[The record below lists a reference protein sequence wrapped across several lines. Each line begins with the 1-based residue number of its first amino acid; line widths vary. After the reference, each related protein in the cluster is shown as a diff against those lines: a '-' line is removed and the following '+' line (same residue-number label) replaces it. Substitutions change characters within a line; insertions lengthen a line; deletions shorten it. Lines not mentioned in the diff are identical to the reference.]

1 MKRYKLIESSF
12 ENLQSEVQEDI
23 VEELKQK
30 YSGFKDT
37 TKFWNDSDI
46 IDFIKDTS
54 GVPELKIKKVS
65 PEAMFKQF
73 KNRATSKKVVEKYK
87 KMIQSGTEFD
97 PIIIS
102 GTKFLDG
109 GHRVQAYYEL
119 GKKDMP
125 AIDIKPL
132 LNYNWG
138 EEIKKAYE

>member
-1 MKRYKLIESSF
+1 MKRYYSLTESF
-12 ENLQSEVQEDI
+12 DDLQSDVQEDI
-23 VEELKQK
+23 VEELKLK

-37 TKFWNDSDI
+37 SKFWNDSDI
-46 IDFIKDTS
+46 IDFVKDTPDL
-54 GVPELKIKKVS
+54 PELKIKKVS

-73 KNRATSKKVVEKYK
+73 KNRTISKKVIDKYK

-97 PIIIS
+97 PIIVS
-102 GTKFLDG
+102 GIKFLDG

-119 GKKDMP
+119 GKKSMP

-132 LNYNWG
+132 LDYNWG